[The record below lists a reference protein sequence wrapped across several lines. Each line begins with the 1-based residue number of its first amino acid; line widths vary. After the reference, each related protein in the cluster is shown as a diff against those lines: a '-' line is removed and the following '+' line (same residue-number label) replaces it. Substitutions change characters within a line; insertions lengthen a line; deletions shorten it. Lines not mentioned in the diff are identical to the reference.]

1 MSVLNTQRLT
11 LDRFTAE
18 DVAFVLELV
27 NEPAFHAY
35 IGDRG
40 VRTLDDARRYI
51 DERLIAHYAAHG
63 FGFWRVS
70 ETASGTPIGMCG
82 LARRETLEHVDIGFA
97 MLKRHEGKGY
107 AYEAAAATL
116 AYARDVLG
124 LDQVVAIVVPDNARS
139 TRLLTRLGMARTG
152 AFTWPDDGVVLDVY
166 SRVLSDRS
174 PLAEG

>member
-1 MSVLNTQRLT
+1 MAVLKTARLT
-11 LDRFTAE
+11 LDRFTTA
-18 DVAFVLELV
+18 DAAFILELV

-51 DERLIAHYAAHG
+51 DERLIAHYTAHG
-63 FGFWRVS
+63 FGFWRVT

-97 MLKRHEGKGY
+97 VLKPHEGKGY

-124 LDQVVAIVVPDNARS
+124 LDRVVAIVVPDNTRS
-139 TRLLTRLGMARTG
+139 VSLLTRLGMTRTS
-152 AFTWPDDGVVLDVY
+152 AFTWPDDGVVLDLY
-166 SRVLSDRS
+166 ARAL
-174 PLAEG
+174 